1 VVNGKDYWVLFS
13 NKGDLVKVGD
23 RVDVVIG
30 DFSATG
36 LVVE

>member
-1 VVNGKDYWVLFS
+1 VLFS

-30 DFSATG
+30 DFYASG
-36 LVVE
+36 LRVE